1 MTRKR
6 SVHSNRCAVG
16 ITVIAQD
23 SSVLGVFCDSVVFV
37 QPYVPLVLDER
48 ARNGSV
54 HSIPRIGEQTT
65 ARGC

>member
-1 MTRKR
+1 M
-6 SVHSNRCAVG
+6 HLNCCAVG
-16 ITVIAQD
+16 IDCFRTGLPF
-23 SSVLGVFCDSVVFV
+23 LGAFRDSVVFV